1 MAKFRHNLH
10 SQIRKIMKNSI
21 KKVQSQ
27 TGLNS
32 AERENVGLKVKK
44 YIELS
49 EEVIARL
56 VSGKSVEGSLHR
68 DQWTGKVT
76 FRAYNRKSRN
86 RYKDK
91 LIKKLPWGWVKE
103 SMTRIKVHESMPK
116 DLGTA
121 RILSI
126 LDDQNRQAK
135 NALIDRELI
144 ENY

>member
-1 MAKFRHNLH
+1 VKEVYVVKMAKFRHNLH

-56 VSGKSVEGSLHR
+56 VSGKCVEGSLHR
-68 DQWTGKVT
+68 DKWTGKVT
-76 FRAYNRKSRN
+76 FWHTIASHVTVSGTNSSRN
-86 RYKDK
+86 C
-91 LIKKLPWGWVKE
+91 
-103 SMTRIKVHESMPK
+103 
-116 DLGTA
+116 LG
-121 RILSI
+121 
-126 LDDQNRQAK
+126 DG
-135 NALIDRELI
+135 
-144 ENY
+144 